1 MIMVKLMGGL
11 GNQMFQYA
19 AARCLAL
26 RHNTPLKLDLS
37 FLEGDQTGNT
47 PRRFALDCFA
57 ISAAK
62 ASPLETALMSGRGG
76 SRCGSIVCSV
86 LQKLLGNVMY
96 HERFFQFDPEVLRLP
111 GKVYLEGYWQSEHYF
126 AECAGT
132 IRQEFTVQQPLR
144 GRNRELADEI
154 RSVNAV
160 SVHVRRGDYVRDA
173 TTNAAHGVC
182 GAEYYTKAIEI
193 VTQYANDTVFFVFSD
208 EPEWVAEHLKVD
220 FPVRYISH
228 NGDTPHEDLRL
239 MSLCRH
245 HIIANSSFSWWG
257 AWLSDNP
264 DKIVIAPKRWFN
276 DPSINTSDLTP
287 TVWQR
292 I

>member
-1 MIMVKLMGGL
+1 MIIAKLMGGL

-19 AARCLAL
+19 AGRCLAL
-26 RHNTPLKLDLS
+26 RHGVPLKLDLS
-37 FLEGDQTGNT
+37 FLEGNQSGNT
-47 PRRFALDCFA
+47 PRRFALDNYA

-76 SRCGSIVCSV
+76 SRLGTATVSV
-86 LQKLLGNVMY
+86 LQKLFGNILY
-96 HERFFQFDPEVLRLP
+96 RERFFQFDPEVLRLS
-111 GKVYLEGYWQSEHYF
+111 GRVYLEGYWQSEQYF
-126 AECAGT
+126 TEYAEV
-132 IRQEFTVQQPLR
+132 IRREFMVTEPLL

-154 RSVNAV
+154 CSVNAV

-173 TTNAAHGVC
+173 KTNAVHGVC
-182 GAEYYTKAIEI
+182 TIDYYEKALEI
-193 VTQYANDTVFFVFSD
+193 MAQCTSDTVFFVFSD
-208 EPEWVAEHLKVD
+208 EPEWGVQHLKMD
-220 FPVRYISH
+220 GPLRYIGH

-257 AWLSDNP
+257 AWLSANP

-276 DPSINTSDLTP
+276 DPAINTDDLTP
-287 TVWQR
+287 AGWQR